1 MMVSPFTPLFFI
13 DRKTDG
19 VACEYVQTFATT
31 DQILIELIGENDWG
45 GGARVIDGF
54 TEEPLFEITLNIR
67 VINEETTLRFA
78 TLSLSP
84 GVYSVEIDGI
94 GKSQSVKITDN
105 VKELAK
111 QHLYSIRCIT
121 TGSGKM
127 LSFLSTICNTFS
139 ILGYREDSRRVI
151 GRSVSRMNSSLQT
164 RLMLCNCMHWNQ
176 RNISL
181 LLEHR
186 KVVLYGLRRC

>member
-54 TEEPLFEITLNIR
+54 TKEPLFEITLNIR

-105 VKELAK
+105 VKELLCNWRVSTVLSLPK
-111 QHLYSIRCIT
+111 TCNGSLILILSSKRKTTLSCGVSIRP
-121 TGSGKM
+121 
-127 LSFLSTICNTFS
+127 
-139 ILGYREDSRRVI
+139 
-151 GRSVSRMNSSLQT
+151 
-164 RLMLCNCMHWNQ
+164 
-176 RNISL
+176 NI
-181 LLEHR
+181 
-186 KVVLYGLRRC
+186 VL